1 MRKLAYVI
9 TLIVFV
15 FSMVGLYS
23 SISGVI
29 AGQGQFLLYRLLL
42 CVLGILAFVA
52 FMLKRRIF
60 ALLNI
65 IWFLPQVIVLAERFV
80 DPVYDGYAERAVYD
94 VTLSISSV
102 FVLSIEKAPD
112 VFFRIGLNVVG
123 IIGMILSIIIA
134 ATLFRKSDFWE
145 RRKMGSNLDY

>member
-23 SISGVI
+23 SISDVI
-29 AGQGQFLLYRLLL
+29 TGQGQFLLFRSIL
-42 CVLGILAFVA
+42 CVLGIGAFVA
-52 FMLKRRIF
+52 FMLKKRIF

-65 IWFLPQVIVLAERFV
+65 VWFLPQVIVLSERFV
-80 DPVYDGYAERAVYD
+80 DPVYDGYAERALYD

-102 FVLSIEKAPD
+102 FVVSIEKAPD
-112 VFFRIGLNVVG
+112 VFLRIGFNVVG
-123 IIGMILSIIIA
+123 IIGMILSMIIA
-134 ATLFRKSDFWE
+134 AAVFRSSGFM
-145 RRKMGSNLDY
+145 RKDEQEDKK